1 MQQFGR
7 LLFLFPCR
15 CRCIIADQSTF
26 TCQSSFFTFPNAF
39 ACGNRCVLFY
49 AFALKST
56 IKANGFMDC
65 IKNQFQIKQTNAK
78 VNSFLRNMAQNT
90 RIIRSSEVWFEQN
103 KKKTFFSF
111 EGFFITFF
119 LFWQK
124 HFYLNIIFQQANK
137 KADNN
142 KLILRKLVSPG
153 HTPSSS
159 EMPFHDF
166 I

>member
-7 LLFLFPCR
+7 LLFLFLCR

-90 RIIRSSEVWFEQN
+90 RIISSSEVWFEQN
-103 KKKTFFSF
+103 KKKTFF
-111 EGFFITFF
+111 FFRRIFHNFF
-119 LFWQK
+119 SLLAKAFLLEYYISTSKQK
-124 HFYLNIIFQQANK
+124 
-137 KADNN
+137 
-142 KLILRKLVSPG
+142 S
-153 HTPSSS
+153 
-159 EMPFHDF
+159 
-166 I
+166 